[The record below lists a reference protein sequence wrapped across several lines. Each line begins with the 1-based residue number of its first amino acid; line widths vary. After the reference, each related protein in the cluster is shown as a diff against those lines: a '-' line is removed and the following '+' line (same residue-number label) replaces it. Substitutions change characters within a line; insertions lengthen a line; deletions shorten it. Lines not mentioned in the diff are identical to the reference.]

1 METTYNTESIHSSN
15 QSTKLPRKEEQNKN
29 KKMKTAKETESNDDL
44 KHLAKSI
51 LLDTSK
57 EYFKIVN
64 DQIFI
69 FNPDTGLFENLK
81 EPSKEALSQIGN
93 VYDKKFLDKNYKVD
107 YDEDDEDD
115 EGDEDNNTTYIN
127 FKALYKVILDKINL
141 NRNFYC
147 DKDID
152 DVRSA
157 VIPLLDR
164 RMYFKNQKEGKLK
177 PNHLAFTS
185 LDYCLSVQTSKK
197 LNRILN
203 FIPLQEDPYIT
214 FLKGIQNSTAYTGN
228 IGSYAQMLFKDIAIN
243 APTYSGKMCYV
254 ISCDDRRMQEL
265 FWVPIENMVPSSYK
279 TYMSF
284 HNSEVRKHASHMIG
298 KAINIHFGLPSE
310 MNKNQKMFLC
320 ENLLRCVPIT
330 LFYPKSSYNYI
341 NRTIQVFLVNT
352 SEAQDLSNIFK
363 EFGVEKLAHFIK
375 LPLIQDLE
383 KSLQDELNEPDFIE
397 ELLSDKDGII
407 NLLYADWGKPN
418 ENEALQKLTYT
429 DSKEDF
435 VEKYLEFTGKE
446 SDIISKEDLYQSY
459 CQSYPDDHFVKSVF
473 SKFLKNYNKLYI
485 NRTDFKKM
493 DTQEQARRFT
503 DIKRDGVSYWVGLK
517 IKSIE

>member
-203 FIPLQEDPYIT
+203 FI
-214 FLKGIQNSTAYTGN
+214 
-228 IGSYAQMLFKDIAIN
+228 
-243 APTYSGKMCYV
+243 
-254 ISCDDRRMQEL
+254 
-265 FWVPIENMVPSSYK
+265 
-279 TYMSF
+279 
-284 HNSEVRKHASHMIG
+284 
-298 KAINIHFGLPSE
+298 
-310 MNKNQKMFLC
+310 
-320 ENLLRCVPIT
+320 
-330 LFYPKSSYNYI
+330 
-341 NRTIQVFLVNT
+341 
-352 SEAQDLSNIFK
+352 
-363 EFGVEKLAHFIK
+363 
-375 LPLIQDLE
+375 
-383 KSLQDELNEPDFIE
+383 
-397 ELLSDKDGII
+397 
-407 NLLYADWGKPN
+407 
-418 ENEALQKLTYT
+418 
-429 DSKEDF
+429 
-435 VEKYLEFTGKE
+435 
-446 SDIISKEDLYQSY
+446 
-459 CQSYPDDHFVKSVF
+459 
-473 SKFLKNYNKLYI
+473 
-485 NRTDFKKM
+485 
-493 DTQEQARRFT
+493 
-503 DIKRDGVSYWVGLK
+503 
-517 IKSIE
+517 